1 MSAKRST
8 TASSKAEPVFHHR
21 DIVLGKLRG
30 YPPWP
35 GMVADP
41 DSVPPAVARERP
53 KGTKIYCVQFFPAG
67 DYAWLPPKELSKL
80 SVSQIK
86 SYIDEPSKK
95 SGELLSGYKIRLD
108 PSKWEEER
116 MANLQEALDE
126 DDEEEDQVA
135 DDDEEE
141 EANASSSKAGKKR
154 KRTSDVGIKKASSK
168 KKEAPVSKGSKR
180 GKNNAKSK
188 ATVES
193 EDDGEEGA
201 SKKPPTKKP
210 RKEREEE
217 EIDPALAEDP
227 EAQKVREWRHKL
239 QKTFL
244 GKTPAKNEDMP
255 TADDLFR
262 TVENYE
268 NMEIKYLQFSKIGK
282 VMRHI
287 AGLPDGTPPRDDEFK
302 FRERA
307 QKLVDKWAV
316 KTNTEGGKKTNGSE
330 ETKGENGVSTDK
342 ATDGEN
348 DQNKVNGDAAEAAT
362 NGQLAGDV
370 TMTDIGDLSVLPDV
384 SMSEVNA

>member
-1 MSAKRST
+1 
-8 TASSKAEPVFHHR
+8 
-21 DIVLGKLRG
+21 
-30 YPPWP
+30 
-35 GMVADP
+35 
-41 DSVPPAVARERP
+41 
-53 KGTKIYCVQFFPAG
+53 
-67 DYAWLPPKELSKL
+67 
-80 SVSQIK
+80 
-86 SYIDEPSKK
+86 
-95 SGELLSGYKIRLD
+95 
-108 PSKWEEER
+108 
-116 MANLQEALDE
+116 
-126 DDEEEDQVA
+126 
-135 DDDEEE
+135 
-141 EANASSSKAGKKR
+141 
-154 KRTSDVGIKKASSK
+154 
-168 KKEAPVSKGSKR
+168 
-180 GKNNAKSK
+180 
-188 ATVES
+188 
-193 EDDGEEGA
+193 
-201 SKKPPTKKP
+201 
-210 RKEREEE
+210 
-217 EIDPALAEDP
+217 
-227 EAQKVREWRHKL
+227 
-239 QKTFL
+239 
-244 GKTPAKNEDMP
+244 MP

-384 SMSEVNA
+384 SISEVNA